1 MKLRQKI
8 SLGIIGL
15 LCIFGLST
23 YLVVNR
29 QVDNLVQRSLLN
41 ELSSNLRLGYKLIDT
56 IYPGDWRVE
65 NNNLYK
71 GNELINNNFLVVD
84 TIKEYTG
91 ALATVFLGDTR
102 IATNVTLENGRR
114 ALGTKAAPE
123 VVAKVL
129 RSEEHTSELQSRPHL
144 VCRLLLEKKKK
155 HQ

>member
-129 RSEEHTSELQSRPHL
+129 RGGEDFLGEAD
-144 VCRLLLEKKKK
+144 VVG
-155 HQ
+155 